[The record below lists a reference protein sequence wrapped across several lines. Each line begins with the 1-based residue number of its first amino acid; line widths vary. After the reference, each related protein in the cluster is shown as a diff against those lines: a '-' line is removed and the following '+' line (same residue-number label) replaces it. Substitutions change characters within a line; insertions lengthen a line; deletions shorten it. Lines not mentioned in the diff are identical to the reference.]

1 MTNKTMTYLDYSATT
16 PIRPAVIARMAD
28 VMGDVGNASSIHR
41 AGQHARSIIEQA
53 RAKVG
58 SLVHASAAQVIFSSG
73 ATESNNTV
81 ISGFA
86 GSRILVSATD
96 HVSVLDPARLAH
108 AEMIPVH
115 SNGLVDLNVLEA
127 MCAAG
132 DPPAL
137 ISVML
142 VNNETGVIAPITDI
156 AAIARRF
163 GAALHVDAVQAA
175 GKIPVSMDTL
185 GADYLTLSAHKIGG
199 PQGVGALII
208 ANGAL
213 ACRPVPVLLRGGGQE
228 RRVRAGTENVAGIAG
243 FGLAAEMAIADMTDV
258 SGRVSVMME
267 DVLHFL
273 KTHVPDLVIHGM
285 DAPRVPHILG
295 VSVPGRSADV
305 MLMAL
310 DLAGV
315 CVSSGSACSSGS
327 VKKSHVLSAMNVA
340 DVHLLSAMRI
350 SAGYATSPGDIQAFK
365 SAWQNVIG

>member
-1 MTNKTMTYLDYSATT
+1 MTKTRVYLDYSATT
-16 PIRPAVIARMAD
+16 PMRPAVITRMAD

-58 SLVHASAAQVIFSSG
+58 RLVHASAAQVIFSSG

-81 ISGFA
+81 ISGFT
-86 GSRILVSATD
+86 GGRILVSATE
-96 HVSVLDPARLAH
+96 HVSVLDPAHLAR

-115 SNGLVDLNVLEA
+115 SNGLVDLTALEA

-132 DPPAL
+132 DPPSL
-137 ISVML
+137 VSVML
-142 VNNETGVIAPITDI
+142 VNNETGVIAPIADV
-156 AAIARRF
+156 AAIARRY

-175 GKIPVSMDTL
+175 GKIPVSMDDL

-243 FGLAAEMAIADMTDV
+243 FGLAAEMAVTDMMDV
-258 SGRVSVMME
+258 SRRVSGMMD
-267 DVLHFL
+267 DVLNFL
-273 KTHVPDLVIHGM
+273 KARIPDLVIHGM

-295 VSVPGRSADV
+295 ISVPGRSADV

-310 DLAGV
+310 DLAGI

-327 VKKSHVLSAMNVA
+327 VKKSHVLSAMRVPDA
-340 DVHLLSAMRI
+340 HLLSAIRI
-350 SAGYATSPGDIQAFK
+350 SAGYATSPEDIAAFK
-365 SAWQNVIG
+365 FAWENVIG